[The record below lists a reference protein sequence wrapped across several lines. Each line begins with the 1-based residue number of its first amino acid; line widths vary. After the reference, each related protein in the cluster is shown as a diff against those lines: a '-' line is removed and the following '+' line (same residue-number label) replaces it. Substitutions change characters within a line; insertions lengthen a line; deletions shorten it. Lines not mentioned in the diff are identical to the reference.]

1 MPPAKSPNRARG
13 GKQKAVTGKTDKK
26 EPVPSKKGAK
36 TESQILSNNN
46 ESGKGKGGKFVK
58 KEEAAGKGINKKDEE
73 KKTVNS
79 EQTEEPQE
87 EEIETSRQIA
97 KARKQNG
104 KVLPA
109 KVTNGNTGRGRAG
122 KAVKSKPDQKKN
134 PTKTPAKVARRR
146 GAKVVDTES
155 ESEKA
160 ESSEQESDKEERKDD
175 KKEGSDCV
183 EDTAE
188 TDASVLSGEE
198 ELSDVGKKTEREEE
212 DDVGQKTEG
221 EEEEEKKK
229 SETEDNPDVPSESGI
244 KEEPEKE
251 PVSSAEEVDSE
262 EVLSD
267 TGQKSTP
274 RLSKKPAPLNLT
286 VHLQGQKKMLKSKIL
301 QKKGTSRE
309 EEPKDDSGPSKGVH
323 IKGMAL
329 SKGGAAKGKS
339 QILQLAS
346 KTKAMEGNQQAQ
358 DQAASSTKGPK
369 GLLNRPSRMLFSMKG
384 KGKDD
389 KSKNGK
395 EQPPK
400 DTVDVVEEP
409 NQELCE
415 KIVADAVEPEPEEEM
430 PSKSTE
436 RLLARKRGM
445 TTLRRVSGWIQ
456 KKMPKGI
463 HVRRKLSA
471 VTQAIGISK
480 WLPALVV
487 KKRNSSTKSKKS
499 LIRQKMVM
507 KMAKSKKEIS
517 TSKDSKTDEDTTV
530 HDSDEPCSSPQEVEE
545 KANSGDAKYAI
556 VFPRMNKIGKANEAT
571 IPSTSTSTEN
581 AGTTERKPP
590 KPGARLVLPVKPD
603 LSLLKSI
610 KKNTQESKSDKNGS
624 PNSQVIEEQPEVK
637 ADKKEPTSGIKEGT
651 SILQAAKG
659 KLGGSQV
666 NITKLSISKPLLNGI
681 SSGQSREVE
690 RNLRNTDV
698 PAEPETWR
706 NVAMQPS
713 YEEDAD
719 REVAELMGEG
729 LLPSDVDLH
738 WAQTQQMSGDPQDW
752 LRSENL
758 LPHQTVEKL
767 TKWTVYQDDE
777 HPHIIPVMMPG
788 SSQAVEVD
796 EVEDLA
802 QLEEVCESSVL
813 LNLKKRFHR
822 DSIYTYIG
830 DMLLSINPFKPLS
843 IYTED
848 LRQQYQGKEKHN
860 NPPSM
865 YQGRNDKLRQPMD
878 VLPIL
883 ESFGN
888 AKTILN
894 NNSSRFGKYLHIHIC
909 HGVVVGTSLS
919 KYLLEKS
926 RIVFQA
932 KEERNYHVFY
942 ELLAGMNDWDKQD
955 LYLQVAETYF
965 YLNQGRACELQGK
978 NDKQDFLL
986 LVHCLE
992 TIGLHAD
999 QLANIWAILSSILQL
1014 GNICFS
1020 SYESDSFEVA
1030 RIFSEAEAR
1039 RVGNLLQ
1046 VSAEALQTV
1055 ITHRETTYDRIY
1067 CPLSVESAI
1076 ESRDAIA
1083 KMLYSVLFDWILER
1097 INEWLIPTEMDST
1110 VGIVDIYGFEDL
1122 SVNSFEQLCINF
1134 ANEQLQQFEE
1144 YSAEQIQW
1152 YPIILEDS
1160 NGCLDLISARPYGIL
1175 RILDDQTCLPQAT
1188 DHTFLQKCHYHH
1200 GNSPYYTKP
1209 KIPLPVFTI
1218 YHYAG
1223 AVHNFL
1229 NKNHDQFR
1237 PEVLELFARS
1247 RLQMVSG
1254 LFRKVQERYVQQKEL
1269 GRARGYRNQTSTVAA
1284 HFQQSLTELTTRLE
1298 RYGVLLAQ
1306 RPPNQSCKEQVVTL
1320 LETIGAEEGQYQL
1333 GLTKVF
1339 MKESLYHRVEDK
1351 WSSTQTW
1358 AAVTI
1363 QRNIRGFICRRNF
1376 RFFKQKAI
1384 VIQSHIRGHQARKYY
1399 KKLKQSFT
1407 QFWAA
1412 MMITRDTIKRRHWRE
1427 HTDRTT
1433 VKEAAKPTSSSS
1445 EMDVGVLEIPAEL
1458 SARLRSAAEVAL
1470 PQIKADHSLSLP
1482 QDIDRHP
1489 FSHYANTVLRDGWC
1503 QPQGFPLQKPLTSLD
1518 PDDART
1524 ALEIYKLILRFTGDS
1539 DLTGWEEQMLGNYIV
1554 EKSQLR
1560 PSIRDEILAQLVYR
1574 TWDGDNE
1581 ESALRGW
1588 LLLACCLSAFTPSPA
1603 LEKPLLKYVS
1613 DRGPGEYRSLCQHKL
1628 LTSLQL
1634 PSPAC
1639 RQHPPSQLEWTANQ
1653 RKGKMVVEVNTFNEE
1668 RLTVEVESWTTG
1680 EQLASWLLSYR
1691 GLKEATRGWS
1701 VSLLAGEGW
1710 TDLAGCDFVMD
1721 LLAGVEADVPIGH
1734 PPAQND
1740 YLFNNIGDR
1749 MATTDLDDFIPP
1761 APSMQAPGLPPF
1773 ETFPW
1778 DTYEPSSISQG
1789 SRGRQMDTYVDD
1801 LFDPVFDQGPPD
1813 FERTSMLNR
1822 RMRGGGGMM
1831 PSMYTGAAM
1840 MMPTAMPQA
1849 MPAATPAVSTQQMA
1863 AQQQAFINQQALLLA
1878 QQMTM
1883 QAMTLSQKQQQEELR
1898 KREKE
1903 TQRQSTRHSPP
1914 RQRRRS
1920 PPRARSPSRSR
1931 SPSPKPRSRPREEK
1945 PIPQPPEKPPETLPK
1960 PRSPVAQL
1968 ETEAEV
1974 DLKAPEDQ
1982 GSFQEKRDFFQKIGK
1997 GEARPKPA
2005 PKVAKPLIYATPA
2018 PPAQPKSPPP
2028 VKTEVKPI
2036 PEPPN
2041 INEAPKP
2048 QPEPKPQSKP
2058 ASPKPA
2064 SPKPASPKP
2073 TSPKPEPTSKIREII
2088 KQYQSRPSPEPKAFE
2103 PVRVPAKQFVKKNDP
2118 KAEALAI
2125 LKAQGP
2131 VSNQKKQWEH
2141 KPPSPP
2147 PLPESRGP
2155 RPISSDM
2162 KQKQRSLADLF
2173 GSQRSHAP
2181 PPAREPI
2188 PPPPPNIPDPPP
2200 MPPPPPD
2207 QFNKMAEE
2215 ESVRS
2220 QLHRFSAS
2228 VYFSN
2233 PRMPGRL
2240 YLRKELFYP
2249 REKFNHPYILNLLC
2263 EQIVRDTYSDSC
2275 LKISR
2280 EERRKMKDLLA
2291 TFHITTN
2298 ISSLDDT
2305 MKKRIVMAARD
2316 NWSNYFS
2323 RLFNVKAGN
2332 GGDAQIL
2339 GVSHRGIRLL
2349 KNSDYVIA
2357 VKSYVTDD
2365 RSLLSLQRG
2374 DVIKILNMDGI
2385 KDGWMFGSSGGR
2397 SGLFPVDV
2405 TQPCAPPDY
2414 HSSNMER
2421 QLERKKSMRR
2431 TGSSPNIPAI
2441 TNMPVNGPIYSSCLA
2456 HSVTESEYSLET
2468 ESIQRSESVRQ
2479 QHILAEFARRFFTEA
2494 ISRPNNNKS
2503 PNEMVEY
2510 TPNPIQESLIHFSD
2524 ADLSRL
2530 SVQNFMEKSDRE
2542 QLCQLHSAELANV
2555 CLKNLKRSLS
2565 FGGRRH
2571 IPSHSEME
2579 AILAGRN
2586 SRRLPIMLPGGSEFT
2601 CKIRSFSVA
2610 FEVVQEFCSEM
2621 GVINPAEVKE
2631 YSIHASK
2638 KGDAARPIH
2647 ADEYLFD
2654 FLLDD
2659 GSITLSYHRIIWKQP
2674 LQFNNDLY
2682 LEFHYQLVAEL
2693 TALQHLALG
2702 LKDIPTNAEVKHYL
2716 PQMDR
2721 LNSTDERLLAT
2732 MRSQLSTLGP
2742 LGHLDAKARFI
2753 KSVSLLPF
2761 FGFDVFTAQKASHRS
2776 CPSPS
2781 IVAVNHEVITV
2792 LDPKT
2797 QNSCLTIPMDD
2808 VQSLRSIR
2816 SKKDK
2821 MPSVEI
2827 TFGSQAQT
2835 TTISFGLKQAKELCH
2850 TIAVIMEE
2858 VVKPIYSSV
2867 SSRAGTPY

>member
-1 MPPAKSPNRARG
+1 
-13 GKQKAVTGKTDKK
+13 
-26 EPVPSKKGAK
+26 
-36 TESQILSNNN
+36 
-46 ESGKGKGGKFVK
+46 
-58 KEEAAGKGINKKDEE
+58 
-73 KKTVNS
+73 
-79 EQTEEPQE
+79 
-87 EEIETSRQIA
+87 
-97 KARKQNG
+97 
-104 KVLPA
+104 
-109 KVTNGNTGRGRAG
+109 
-122 KAVKSKPDQKKN
+122 
-134 PTKTPAKVARRR
+134 
-146 GAKVVDTES
+146 
-155 ESEKA
+155 
-160 ESSEQESDKEERKDD
+160 
-175 KKEGSDCV
+175 
-183 EDTAE
+183 
-188 TDASVLSGEE
+188 
-198 ELSDVGKKTEREEE
+198 
-212 DDVGQKTEG
+212 
-221 EEEEEKKK
+221 
-229 SETEDNPDVPSESGI
+229 
-244 KEEPEKE
+244 
-251 PVSSAEEVDSE
+251 
-262 EVLSD
+262 
-267 TGQKSTP
+267 
-274 RLSKKPAPLNLT
+274 
-286 VHLQGQKKMLKSKIL
+286 
-301 QKKGTSRE
+301 
-309 EEPKDDSGPSKGVH
+309 
-323 IKGMAL
+323 
-329 SKGGAAKGKS
+329 
-339 QILQLAS
+339 
-346 KTKAMEGNQQAQ
+346 
-358 DQAASSTKGPK
+358 
-369 GLLNRPSRMLFSMKG
+369 
-384 KGKDD
+384 
-389 KSKNGK
+389 
-395 EQPPK
+395 
-400 DTVDVVEEP
+400 
-409 NQELCE
+409 
-415 KIVADAVEPEPEEEM
+415 
-430 PSKSTE
+430 
-436 RLLARKRGM
+436 
-445 TTLRRVSGWIQ
+445 
-456 KKMPKGI
+456 
-463 HVRRKLSA
+463 
-471 VTQAIGISK
+471 
-480 WLPALVV
+480 
-487 KKRNSSTKSKKS
+487 
-499 LIRQKMVM
+499 
-507 KMAKSKKEIS
+507 
-517 TSKDSKTDEDTTV
+517 
-530 HDSDEPCSSPQEVEE
+530 
-545 KANSGDAKYAI
+545 
-556 VFPRMNKIGKANEAT
+556 
-571 IPSTSTSTEN
+571 
-581 AGTTERKPP
+581 
-590 KPGARLVLPVKPD
+590 
-603 LSLLKSI
+603 
-610 KKNTQESKSDKNGS
+610 
-624 PNSQVIEEQPEVK
+624 
-637 ADKKEPTSGIKEGT
+637 
-651 SILQAAKG
+651 
-659 KLGGSQV
+659 
-666 NITKLSISKPLLNGI
+666 
-681 SSGQSREVE
+681 
-690 RNLRNTDV
+690 
-698 PAEPETWR
+698 
-706 NVAMQPS
+706 
-713 YEEDAD
+713 
-719 REVAELMGEG
+719 
-729 LLPSDVDLH
+729 
-738 WAQTQQMSGDPQDW
+738 
-752 LRSENL
+752 
-758 LPHQTVEKL
+758 
-767 TKWTVYQDDE
+767 
-777 HPHIIPVMMPG
+777 
-788 SSQAVEVD
+788 
-796 EVEDLA
+796 
-802 QLEEVCESSVL
+802 
-813 LNLKKRFHR
+813 
-822 DSIYTYIG
+822 
-830 DMLLSINPFKPLS
+830 
-843 IYTED
+843 
-848 LRQQYQGKEKHN
+848 
-860 NPPSM
+860 
-865 YQGRNDKLRQPMD
+865 MD

-965 YLNQGRACELQGK
+965 YLNQ
-978 NDKQDFLL
+978 
-986 LVHCLE
+986 
-992 TIGLHAD
+992 
-999 QLANIWAILSSILQL
+999 
-1014 GNICFS
+1014 
-1020 SYESDSFEVA
+1020 
-1030 RIFSEAEAR
+1030 
-1039 RVGNLLQ
+1039 
-1046 VSAEALQTV
+1046 
-1055 ITHRETTYDRIY
+1055 
-1067 CPLSVESAI
+1067 
-1076 ESRDAIA
+1076 
-1083 KMLYSVLFDWILER
+1083 
-1097 INEWLIPTEMDST
+1097 
-1110 VGIVDIYGFEDL
+1110 
-1122 SVNSFEQLCINF
+1122 
-1134 ANEQLQQFEE
+1134 EE

-1175 RILDDQTCLPQAT
+1175 RILDDQTCLP
-1188 DHTFLQKCHYHH
+1188 
-1200 GNSPYYTKP
+1200 
-1209 KIPLPVFTI
+1209 
-1218 YHYAG
+1218 
-1223 AVHNFL
+1223 
-1229 NKNHDQFR
+1229 
-1237 PEVLELFARS
+1237 
-1247 RLQMVSG
+1247 QMVSG

-1284 HFQQSLTELTTRLE
+1284 HFQQSLTELTTRLERCKTTFIRCFKPNYVKLPGIFDVDYITTQLRHGGILETIHIRKEGFPIRLPFALFME

-1458 SARLRSAAEVAL
+1458 SARLRSAA
-1470 PQIKADHSLSLP
+1470 
-1482 QDIDRHP
+1482 
-1489 FSHYANTVLRDGWC
+1489 
-1503 QPQGFPLQKPLTSLD
+1503 
-1518 PDDART
+1518 
-1524 ALEIYKLILRFTGDS
+1524 GDS

-2173 GSQRSHAP
+2173 GSQH
-2181 PPAREPI
+2181 
-2188 PPPPPNIPDPPP
+2188 
-2200 MPPPPPD
+2200 

-2349 KNSDYVIA
+2349 KVARASGINPKHLRLLHNYSYSQVLSVQQQGAEKVVIILSNEELELYSQHAPHIAAVIQLFLMELITNSDYVIA

-2530 SVQNFMEKSDRE
+2530 SVQNFMVLMQFMMDQPMKKNQTESSCVNSILQLGKEKEFLRDE
-2542 QLCQLHSAELANV
+2542 IYCQIIKQTTKNHIKEGCTRGWRLFSLVTGFFACSNTLLPFCTRHLESIFQDSNHPFQELANV

-2682 LEFHYQLVAEL
+2682 LEFHYQLLVANYLAGRLLLPLNSPTIYQQVAEL